1 MNPTREHELTPLG
14 TIRGLYTLKGIASVQ
29 RALNS
34 NQKQKTY
41 LLRLIERKK
50 LHYLQ
55 GITSK
60 NITLH

>member
-1 MNPTREHELTPLG
+1 MNPTREHELTSLG
-14 TIRGLYTLKGIASVQ
+14 TIRGLYTLKEIASVQ

-34 NQKQKTY
+34 NQKQKFY
-41 LLRLIERKK
+41 LLRLIEKKK
-50 LHYLQ
+50 LHYLK